1 MVSRGRSW
9 APGAKRQ
16 QVKKIEVC
24 LLSPQCLQRHRP
36 TVCDKF
42 KGLSLQH
49 MRSVIVAKEL
59 CAHCLRH
66 SGLDAAKVRECTKKS
81 TQAHWLSSEAINP
94 RIPPRSDAT
103 GGAQGGQSSVC
114 LPH

>member
-1 MVSRGRSW
+1 LGPRGKE
-9 APGAKRQ
+9 ATCQEDGGVLA
-16 QVKKIEVC
+16 
-24 LLSPQCLQRHRP
+24 LTAMQRHRP

-49 MRSVIVAKEL
+49 RRSVIVAKEL
-59 CAHCLRH
+59 SAHCLCH
-66 SGLDAAKVRECTKKS
+66 SSLDAAKVRECTKKS

-103 GGAQGGQSSVC
+103 GGAQGRQSSVC